1 MRRHREYPY
10 PNSKI
15 VLAIFWTAMAFGSFI
30 IFLILAAVVLLIWLS
45 LTYDDDSP
53 SSGAGPVTE
62 AERRFCHAFALGFG
76 DEREAAAQY
85 GRAIALSADDERLP
99 RPKLGADAADS
110 PYGEGWLITAAL
122 NNRGAAWISLGE
134 TDKALADF
142 SEALRIDPGMRMAYE
157 NRALAHI
164 RTGDYAGAIAD
175 FDSAVAY
182 SRNMGFSSKA
192 PAYLG
197 RVVARALAGD
207 ESAAD
212 ADFRLARM
220 AGAHLADDPERAKE
234 SVLNSL
240 GSIGRGGAIGNL
252 CPDDY

>member
-30 IFLILAAVVLLIWLS
+30 IFLVLAAVVLITWFSLS
-45 LTYDDDSP
+45 ADYGPPQTGP
-53 SSGAGPVTE
+53 STE
-62 AERRFCHAFALGFG
+62 AERRFCNAFALGFG

-85 GRAIALSADDERLP
+85 ARAIALSADYERLP

-122 NNRGAAWISLGE
+122 NNRGATWISLGE

-142 SEALRIDPGMRMAYE
+142 SEALAIDPGMRMAYE

-175 FDSAVAY
+175 FNSAVAY

-192 PAYLG
+192 RAYLG
-197 RVVARALAGD
+197 RGVAHALAGD
-207 ESAAD
+207 DEAAD
-212 ADFRLARM
+212 MDFRLARM
-220 AGAHLADDPERAKE
+220 AGASYPADDPERAKE
-234 SVLNSL
+234 SVLSSL
-240 GSIGRGGAIGNL
+240 GAVGGGGPKGNL
-252 CPDDY
+252 CPDGY